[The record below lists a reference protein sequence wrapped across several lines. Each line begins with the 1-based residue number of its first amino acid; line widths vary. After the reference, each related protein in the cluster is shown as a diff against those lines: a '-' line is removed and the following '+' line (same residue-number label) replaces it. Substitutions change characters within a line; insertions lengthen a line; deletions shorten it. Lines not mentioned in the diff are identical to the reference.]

1 LYLMKKICGPKFYPF
16 MFVEIISRLNNAHP
30 SKASE
35 SLTLGQHAG
44 NMKDESRTVL
54 QVELQ

>member
-1 LYLMKKICGPKFYPF
+1 